1 MTVDSLRWISFK
13 RISRWVMLCCS
24 PRVLPLLLFTC
35 PICSTL
41 HWKTLRLLCVCVVL
55 VSVSVTAATQS
66 RFIRNPSSHSLGSL
80 QSWGS
85 ALLPRKLHLFRW
97 TSHWAVT
104 KLDLSSSTVAWIGI
118 RQGTL
123 QLIQDFEN
131 GRGQKKKA
139 APRQHLLI
147 RAWEIV
153 FQGWPFTD
161 WGAWALSGH
170 PLQRTRESPVQH

>member
-66 RFIRNPSSHSLGSL
+66 RFIRNPSISLSWIFTELRLCSSAEKAAPFPMNKSLGSNKAWSFFFNCSL
-80 QSWGS
+80 DWNKTGNS
-85 ALLPRKLHLFRW
+85 ATDSRFW
-97 TSHWAVT
+97 EW
-104 KLDLSSSTVAWIGI
+104 
-118 RQGTL
+118 QGP
-123 QLIQDFEN
+123 E
-131 GRGQKKKA
+131 
-139 APRQHLLI
+139 
-147 RAWEIV
+147 E
-153 FQGWPFTD
+153 
-161 WGAWALSGH
+161 
-170 PLQRTRESPVQH
+170 ESCT